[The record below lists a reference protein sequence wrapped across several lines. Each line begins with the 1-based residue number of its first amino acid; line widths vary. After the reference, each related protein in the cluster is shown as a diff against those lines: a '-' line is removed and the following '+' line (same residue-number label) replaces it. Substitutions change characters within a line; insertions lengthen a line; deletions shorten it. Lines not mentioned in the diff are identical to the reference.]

1 MSASQASL
9 VTSGGV
15 PIQLSHLEKVFFP
28 EDGLRKGDLVDY
40 YRLVASRMI
49 PYLRDRPVVLARYP
63 DGVTGE
69 RILQKNVPRHFPDW
83 IHRVEVARRGRG
95 GAVCQVVAD
104 KPATLLY
111 LANQACIELHM
122 LLSRNAA
129 LDRPDQLIFDL
140 DPPAAEDFAVA
151 RRCALDLRRL
161 LEDDLGLTAYV
172 KTTGGKGLHVHVPL
186 RADEGFDPVRE
197 FAREVAEILVR
208 DDPEHRTL
216 QQRVEQRGDR
226 LYLDVQRNGYAQMAV
241 APYSVRARPAAP
253 VATPLHWAEVED
265 TELNPRRFTMRT
277 IADRL
282 ANTPDP
288 WAGMSRHRH
297 GLTAARRRL
306 RSVAARGSSASAV
319 SAGSVASVA
328 DDRKGG

>member
-1 MSASQASL
+1 MSASHASL

-28 EDGLRKGDLVDY
+28 ADGLRKGDLIDY
-40 YRLVASRMI
+40 YRLVATHMI
-49 PYLRDRPVVLARYP
+49 PYLKDRPVVLGRYP
-63 DGVTGE
+63 DGITGE
-69 RILQKNVPRHFPDW
+69 RVLQKNVSRHFPDW
-83 IHRVEVARRGRG
+83 IRRVEVARRGRG
-95 GAVCQVVAD
+95 GAVCQVVCD

-122 LLSRNAA
+122 LLSRVSA
-129 LDRPDQLIFDL
+129 LDQPDQLVFDL
-140 DPPAAEDFAVA
+140 DPPADEDFDVA

-186 RADEGFDPVRE
+186 RVGEGFDPVRE
-197 FAREVAEILVR
+197 FAREIAELLVR
-208 DDPEHRTL
+208 GDPEHRTL
-216 QQRVEQRGDR
+216 QQRVDQRGRR
-226 LYLDVQRNGYAQMAV
+226 LYLDLQRNAYAQMAV

-253 VATPLHWAEVED
+253 VATPLHWAEIED
-265 TELNPRRFTMRT
+265 ARLNPRWFTMRT
-277 IADRL
+277 IGDRL

-306 RSVAARGSSASAV
+306 RSVA
-319 SAGSVASVA
+319 SVASVTSA
-328 DDRKGG
+328 ASVVDDRKGG